1 MNTSVLRSRIVRPL
15 ALLVGAVAG
24 LINWPGVARATP
36 PFQFNSVTL
45 SRSSFDKIDVR
56 THVDAHKVDIS
67 TKGASD
73 VYVLQNTI
81 APGGHTGW
89 HSHPGPSIV
98 SVISGTATLYDGDDQ
113 SCAPARFASRTGFV
127 DKGGGHVHILRNEG
141 SEDLVVTVFSI
152 VPLGADRRIDAP
164 DPGNCSF

>member
-1 MNTSVLRSRIVRPL
+1 MNTSVLRLRIVGV
-15 ALLVGAVAG
+15 AGFSVCAVAG
-24 LINWPGVARATP
+24 IINWPGAAWATP
-36 PFQFNSVTL
+36 PLQFDSVTL
-45 SRSSFDKIDVR
+45 SRSFFEEIEVR

-67 TKGASD
+67 TKGPSD
-73 VYVLQNTI
+73 VHVLRNVI

-98 SVISGTATLYDGDDQ
+98 SVISGAATLYDGDDP
-113 SCAPARFASRTGFV
+113 SCLPARYAPGSGFV

-152 VPLGADRRIDAP
+152 VPFDAPRRIDAP
-164 DPGNCSF
+164 SPGNCPF